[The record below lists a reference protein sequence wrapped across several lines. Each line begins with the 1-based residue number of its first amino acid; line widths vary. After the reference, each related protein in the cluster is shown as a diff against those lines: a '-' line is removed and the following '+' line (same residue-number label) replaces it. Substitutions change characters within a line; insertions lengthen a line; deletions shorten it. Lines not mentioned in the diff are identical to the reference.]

1 MTTDRT
7 GQQSDIKIINTSSDQ
22 DYTDGIFKF
31 ENCIYLDR
39 NQIVKNASC
48 CSSQKVTGFFC
59 KKIKKF
65 PISFSNDC
73 QGCTFFEK

>member
-1 MTTDRT
+1 MTPERT
-7 GQQSDIKIINTSSDQ
+7 ERQSDIKIINISSDQ
-22 DYTDGIFKF
+22 YYTDGIFKF

-48 CSSQKVTGFFC
+48 CSSQKVAGYFC

-65 PISFSNDC
+65 PVSFSEDC
-73 QGCTFFEK
+73 QGCAFFQK